1 MLRAIATFLILSFSA
16 QAATAGSFDYLPA
29 GSGPEQEFRQ
39 LMNSGNFKQALMT
52 WPTAHQ
58 NSRFGES
65 TTGKATY
72 AYLLLQ
78 NGLPYLGL
86 NILLQETQPARI
98 DKQLLQVWE
107 PEVKRSPF
115 VIKGYIATTGGW
127 RSIVNNEN
135 VQVRI
140 KNKTDIN
147 KAFSKADRAPQD
159 QPNFKA
165 RIWWQIATL
174 APQINQI
181 DPALKA
187 LKLLKE
193 SGQTVVG
200 QDQIASATARV
211 LYQKGELDAALNA
224 FAQIPKSSPLYIES
238 VEERAWSYL
247 RKDDYDKALGESMTL
262 LSPALAPLVGPES
275 YFLANLLALK
285 VCDYPRIFKNSENF
299 KKRLKNRLVELQ
311 TLNEKGANKNLNGLL
326 ARFEQSGV
334 SIEAAGPLVESI
346 PRASFKD
353 RNFIKYMEQRKQILK
368 ELEQAQEVSELGQ
381 VLGQDTLLAKAMGE
395 AKFKADRF
403 RQLAAQRLRILAH
416 DELKEFRTILN
427 KMHIVEAEVVH
438 RLAVDDSLK
447 GKRSKLSKAEDKGD
461 VLVFS
466 TNTDEVWLDELDN
479 YKARVKDC
487 PIMKEASL

>member
-1 MLRAIATFLILSFSA
+1 MLRALTILIFSLSLPA
-16 QAATAGSFDYLPA
+16 LAGSFDYLPGA
-29 GSGPEQEFRQ
+29 SGPHKEFKD

-58 NSRFGES
+58 NSQFGDS

-78 NGLPYLGL
+78 NGLPYLAF

-98 DKQLLQVWE
+98 DAQLLKMWE
-107 PEVKRSPF
+107 PEVRSSPL
-115 VIKGYIATTGGW
+115 VQKGYLITTGGW

-135 VQVRI
+135 VTVKI
-140 KNKTDIN
+140 KTIKDIN
-147 KAFSKADRAPQD
+147 KAFAQADRAPKEQV
-159 QPNFKA
+159 NFKA
-165 RIWWQIATL
+165 RIWWQIATR

-181 DPALKA
+181 DSALKA
-187 LKLLKE
+187 TKLLKE

-200 QDQIASATARV
+200 QDQVSSAQARA
-211 LYQKGELDAALNA
+211 LFQKGDLDAALA
-224 FAQIPKSSPLYIES
+224 AYAQIPKSSPLWIES
-238 VEERAWSYL
+238 VEERAWTFV
-247 RKDDYDKALGESMTL
+247 RKDDYDKALGDSVTL
-262 LSPALAPLVGPES
+262 LSPAIAPLVGPES

-299 KKRLKNRLVELQ
+299 KKRQRSRLIELQ
-311 TLNEKGANKNLNGLL
+311 TLNEKGANKNLNAVLTK
-326 ARFEQSGV
+326 FEQSGV
-334 SIEAAGPLVESI
+334 SIEAAGPMVESL
-346 PRASFKD
+346 PRAIYRD
-353 RNFIKYMEQRKQILK
+353 RNFVRYMEQRKQILA
-368 ELEQAQEVSELGQ
+368 ELDRALEVSELGQ
-381 VLGQDTLLAKAMGE
+381 VLGESTVLAKAMGE

-403 RQLAAQRLRILAH
+403 RQLAAQRARILAH
-416 DELKEFRTILN
+416 DELKEYRTILN

-447 GKRSKLSKAEDKGD
+447 GQRSKLGKTEDKGD

-487 PIMKEASL
+487 PSAKGASL

>member
-1 MLRAIATFLILSFSA
+1 MLRAFITSLALVIAA
-16 QAATAGSFDYLPA
+16 PAYAGSFDFLPST
-29 GSGPEQEFRQ
+29 SGPEKEFRD
-39 LMNSGNFKQALMT
+39 LMNSGNFRQALMT

-58 NSRFGES
+58 NSRFAES
-65 TTGKATY
+65 GTGKATY
-72 AYLLLQ
+72 SYLLYQ
-78 NGLPYLGL
+78 NGLPYLAL
-86 NILLQETQPARI
+86 TSLLQETQPNRMDA
-98 DKQLLQVWE
+98 QLLQIWE
-107 PEVKRSPF
+107 TEVKRSPF
-115 VIKGYIATTGGW
+115 VQKGYITTAGGW

-135 VQVRI
+135 VKVRI
-140 KNKTDIN
+140 KNKSDIK
-147 KAFSKADRAPQD
+147 KAFAKADRASQD
-159 QPNFKA
+159 QTGYKA

-174 APQINQI
+174 APQINET
-181 DPALKA
+181 DSALKA

-193 SGQTVVG
+193 SGQTVIG

-211 LYQKGELDAALNA
+211 LYQRNELDAALAA
-224 FAQIPKSSPLYIES
+224 FSQIPKSSSLWIES
-238 VEERAWSYL
+238 VEERAWTYL
-247 RKDDYDKALGESMTL
+247 RKDDYDKSLSDSITL

-285 VCDYPRIFKNSENF
+285 VCDYPRIFKNSDNF

-311 TLNEKGANKNLNGLL
+311 ALNDKGVNKDVNGVLT
-326 ARFEQSGV
+326 RFEQKGV
-334 SIEAAGPLVESI
+334 SIEAAGPLIESI
-346 PRASFKD
+346 PRASLRD
-353 RNFIKYMEQRKQILK
+353 RNFIKYMEQRKQILG
-368 ELEQAQEVSELGQ
+368 ELSKAQEISDMGK
-381 VLGQDTLLAKAMGE
+381 VLGQDTLLAKAMGD
-395 AKFKADRF
+395 AKFKADRY

-416 DELKEFRTILN
+416 DELKEFRKILN

-487 PIMKEASL
+487 PVLKEASL